1 MEQIKAVL
9 KETKFLKNPDST
21 KPEEEYILNVE
32 AKTAHALTSL
42 SFHGDRERY
51 LGITRK
57 ILAVLEP
64 GPSEQILES
73 LGRIEELLK
82 QENQKT

>member
-1 MEQIKAVL
+1 MEEMKQPAFL
-9 KETKFLKNPDST
+9 TETVNFLKDQDST
-21 KPEEEYILNVE
+21 NYLLKME
-32 AKTAHALTSL
+32 ATNGYGPATYCFS
-42 SFHGDRERY
+42 GDRERY

-82 QENQKT
+82 KERQKT

>member
-1 MEQIKAVL
+1 MEEPLFLTKIDFLEAPDPANNGYLL
-9 KETKFLKNPDST
+9 K
-21 KPEEEYILNVE
+21 VE
-32 AKTAHALTSL
+32 AGHGHLARPYCFS
-42 SFHGDRERY
+42 GDRERY

-82 QENQKT
+82 KENQT